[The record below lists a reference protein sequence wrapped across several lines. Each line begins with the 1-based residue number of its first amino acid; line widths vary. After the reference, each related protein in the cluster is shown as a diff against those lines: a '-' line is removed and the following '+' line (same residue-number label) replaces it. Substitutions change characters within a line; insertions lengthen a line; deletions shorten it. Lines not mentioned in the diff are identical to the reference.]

1 MPDTKNKHEQALFDI
16 DNVRADLQ
24 EVMNNDDL
32 DVMQKTLMKMAIR
45 YLTLAGDA
53 VSHSKDMMEV
63 A

>member
-1 MPDTKNKHEQALFDI
+1 MPDTKNKHEQALLGI
-16 DNVRADLQ
+16 DSISADLR